1 MKRKEVQGSHT
12 VEEKVKV
19 KRLPTNTR
27 MENFLN
33 MDVPLD
39 AGIEFPLVQPRIA
52 LSSERWTKA
61 REEIDARN
69 IIYAEDVPNL
79 LRE

>member
-27 MENFLN
+27 MEIFLN

-39 AGIEFPLVQPRIA
+39 AGIEFSLVQPRIA

-61 REEIDARN
+61 REEIYARN
-69 IIYAEDVPNL
+69 IIYAGDVSNL